1 MLRNMGLEVH
11 QAWNGLEAIEQ
22 CKKTRYDLIFMD
34 VQVCTVTVRV
44 RAAERGQPLTLC
56 GFSIPFCPGTREH
69 THLEQCVLCRRDRA
83 RVHQL
88 ADSLSIANV
97 CLAP

>member
-34 VQVCTVTVRV
+34 VQVCTTHVVRMRAGV
-44 RAAERGQPLTLC
+44 R
-56 GFSIPFCPGTREH
+56 GTAFDFGMGACTRMQLS
-69 THLEQCVLCRRDRA
+69 TAVFARRR
-83 RVHQL
+83 
-88 ADSLSIANV
+88 
-97 CLAP
+97 